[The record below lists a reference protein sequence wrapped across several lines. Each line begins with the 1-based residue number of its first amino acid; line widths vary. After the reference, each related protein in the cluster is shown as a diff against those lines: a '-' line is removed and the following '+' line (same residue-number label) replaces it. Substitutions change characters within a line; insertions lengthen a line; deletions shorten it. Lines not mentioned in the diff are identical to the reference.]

1 MERRSLGMLRSL
13 PRAERRPCAI
23 ARADLSAPLGQW
35 LACGLLGMLLSLWTG
50 TARSAPELS
59 APITSQPLAQAL
71 VEFAH
76 QTGLQLLYE
85 SKLAAQRQSHDAA
98 AGLSANDALT
108 LLLQGTGLNFQ
119 FLNPKTV
126 RIYEPAAVAPAVQP
140 STIEVPKPRTDSPV
154 HRVDTL
160 DGILVTGTRRDEHLS
175 DIEDV
180 QMIPASVSVVS
191 GASLEAANAMQLS
204 DYSANLPGLNVI
216 GGGMPGASGVAIRS
230 VSPLVLATSV
240 AFYLDEVP
248 IGASGRW
255 GYAGGTALDLLP
267 YDVERIEV
275 QRGPQGTFGGAGA
288 EIGSIKYVLNPPD
301 PSGFEARV
309 GADLSTIRGAAEP
322 GESVRA
328 MVNAPIIDGL
338 FAVRATAYDSYTP
351 GYIDNEYSGATGI
364 NVLRQYGGRIAA
376 LWRPSESL
384 SLTVMAFSNRINQE
398 SPSEVLS
405 PGVVNVPGAGDA
417 YIVSGVGSYG
427 NLTDRL
433 AFLSPFQKSLDSYS
447 ATLRWNPGFS
457 EFLLVT
463 GWSRSHEHY
472 VEDYT
477 PIDGSYFPALN
488 SAVPAGLAEVQQ
500 DVCLDKLTEELRIAS
515 PLDSPIDWVYGAF
528 YTRERLSDRTFEYAF
543 DDSYRPIAA
552 FAPYLSA
559 SSRPSGFKELAGF
572 ADMTWKISDPF
583 EVAAG
588 IRIAQDTQDSNNVWA
603 GPLGQQ
609 QNFADQGYQDFARSF
624 ANSVMTW
631 MTSARYRIVP
641 AVMFY
646 GRVATGSQPNP
657 IVVSLGPAP
666 EAETATNYEIGVKSE
681 FLERRALLDL
691 TLFHLNRGGMLA
703 SVYESGVFHGAANVG
718 DATAQG
724 LELTSSYSPFQ
735 GLKFGYNA
743 AYTQCAF
750 THVSP
755 DGQYQLTGFQL
766 ENVPKW
772 DMSITVNYDWTLPN
786 LWHAH
791 AGGDFRSVG
800 QEWAGYVQS
809 RSLGGYPTKELP
821 SYTVLDLN
829 AAIAR
834 GPLSLKFFARNL
846 TDKRAYLNSNV
857 IVNDYNTPVQIEH
870 YILQPRTLGV
880 GFNYVF

>member
-1 MERRSLGMLRSL
+1 M
-13 PRAERRPCAI
+13 
-23 ARADLSAPLGQW
+23 
-35 LACGLLGMLLSLWTG
+35 
-50 TARSAPELS
+50 LS
-59 APITSQPLAQAL
+59 APIGSQPLAKAL

-76 QTGLQLLYE
+76 LTGLQLLYE
-85 SKLAAQRQSHDAA
+85 SKLAAQRQSHEAP
-98 AGLSANDALT
+98 AGLPATDALAQ
-108 LLLQGTGLNFQ
+108 LLQGTGLNFQ

-126 RIYEPAAVAPAVQP
+126 RIYEPAAVAPAQSSP
-140 STIEVPKPRTDSPV
+140 AEVPKPRAEPQA
-154 HRVDTL
+154 RRL
-160 DGILVTGTRRDEHLS
+160 DALDEILVMGTRRDEHLS
-175 DIEDV
+175 DLEDV

-191 GASLEAANAMQLS
+191 GASLEAQNAVQLS
-204 DYSANLPGLNVI
+204 DYAANIPGLNVI

-240 AFYLDEVP
+240 AFYLDDVP

-267 YDVERIEV
+267 YDLERLEV

-301 PSGFEARV
+301 ASRFEARV
-309 GADLSTIRGAAEP
+309 GADLSTIHGAAEP
-322 GESVRA
+322 GESVHA
-328 MVNAPIIDGL
+328 MVNAPIIDDL

-351 GYIDNEYSGATGI
+351 GYIDNAYSGATGI

-376 LWRPSESL
+376 LWRPAESL
-384 SLTVMAFSNRINQE
+384 SLTVMAFYNQIEQE

-405 PGVVNVPGAGDA
+405 PGVVNVPGSGDA
-417 YIVSGVGSYG
+417 YLVSGVDSYG
-427 NLTDRL
+427 ELTDRL
-433 AFLSPFQKSLDSYS
+433 AFLSPFKKSLDNYS

-457 EFLLVT
+457 EFMWVT
-463 GWSRSHEHY
+463 GWSSNHEHY

-488 SAVPAGLAEVQQ
+488 SAVPAGLAKVEQ
-500 DVCLDKLTEELRIAS
+500 DVYLDKFTEELRIAS
-515 PLDSPIDWVYGAF
+515 PLGTPIDWVYGAF
-528 YTRERLSDRTFEYAF
+528 YTRERLSNQTFEYAF

-552 FAPYLSA
+552 FAPYLS
-559 SSRPSGFKELAGF
+559 SLSRPSTFNELAGF
-572 ADMTWKISDPF
+572 ADMTWKISDLF

-588 IRIAQDTQDSNNVWA
+588 IRMANDTQDSNNVSA

-609 QNFADQGYQDFARSF
+609 NSADPGADSYI
-624 ANSVMTW
+624 TW

-646 GRVATGSQPNP
+646 GRVATGRQPNP
-657 IVVSLGPAP
+657 LVVSLGPAP
-666 EAETATNYEIGVKSE
+666 EAEKATNYEIGVKTE
-681 FLERRALLDL
+681 FLERRALMDL
-691 TLFHLNRGGMLA
+691 TLFYLNRNGMLV
-703 SVYESGVFHGAANVG
+703 SVYESGVFHGAANEG
-718 DATAQG
+718 DATAKG
-724 LELTSSYSPFQ
+724 LELTSSYSPFE

-772 DMSITVNYDWTLPN
+772 DMSITVSYDWTLPN

-800 QEWAGYVQS
+800 QEWAAYVQS
-809 RSLGGYPTKELP
+809 RSLGGYPTTELP

-834 GPLSLKFFARNL
+834 GPLSLKLFARNL
-846 TDKRAYLNSNV
+846 ADKRAYLNSDV

-880 GFNYVF
+880 GFDYAF

>member
-1 MERRSLGMLRSL
+1 MERCSMGVLRSL
-13 PRAERRPCAI
+13 LRAVNGPRGM
-23 ARADLSAPLGQW
+23 ARAAAVVPRYRWFACCLLAMLIIGWSGTVQSA
-35 LACGLLGMLLSLWTG
+35 AV
-50 TARSAPELS
+50 LS
-59 APITSQPLAQAL
+59 APIAPQPLAKAL

-85 SKLAAQRQSHDAA
+85 SKLAARRQSHEAP
-98 AGLSANDALT
+98 AGLPATDALT

-119 FLNPKTV
+119 LLNPKTV
-126 RIYEPAAVAPAVQP
+126 RIYEPAAVAPAESSP
-140 STIEVPKPRTDSPV
+140 AEVPKPREEPQA
-154 HRVDTL
+154 HRLDTL
-160 DGILVTGTRRDEHLS
+160 EGILVTGTRRDEHLS
-175 DIEDV
+175 DLEDV

-191 GASLEAANAMQLS
+191 GASLEAQNAVQLS
-204 DYSANLPGLNVI
+204 DYAANIPGLNVI

-301 PSGFEARV
+301 ASGFEARV
-309 GADLSTIRGAAEP
+309 GADLSTIRGAAES

-328 MVNAPIIDGL
+328 LVNAPIIDGL

-351 GYIDNEYSGATGI
+351 GYIDNAYSGATGI

-376 LWRPSESL
+376 LWRPAESL
-384 SLTVMAFSNRINQE
+384 SLTVMAFYNRIDQE

-405 PGVVNVPGAGDA
+405 PGVINVPSSGNA

-427 NLTDRL
+427 DLTDRL
-433 AFLSPFQKSLDSYS
+433 AFLSPFQKSLDNYS

-457 EFLLVT
+457 DFMWVT
-463 GWSRSHEHY
+463 GWSRNHEHY

-488 SAVPAGLAEVQQ
+488 SAVPAGLAEVEQ
-500 DVCLDKLTEELRIAS
+500 DVYLDKLTEELRIAS
-515 PLDSPIDWVYGAF
+515 PLGTPIDWVYGAF
-528 YTRERLSDRTFEYAF
+528 YTSERLSDQTFEYAF

-559 SSRPSGFKELAGF
+559 LSRPSVFKELALF
-572 ADMTWKISDPF
+572 ADMTWEISDPF

-588 IRIAQDTQDSNNVWA
+588 IRIARDTQDSDIVSA

-609 QNFADQGYQDFARSF
+609 DSTDQGTD
-624 ANSVMTW
+624 SVITW
-631 MTSARYRIVP
+631 MASARYRIVP
-641 AVMFY
+641 TVMFY
-646 GRVATGSQPNP
+646 GRVATGNQPNP
-657 IVVSLGPAP
+657 RVVSLGPAP

-681 FLERRALLDL
+681 FLERRALMDL
-691 TLFHLNRGGMLA
+691 TLFHLTRDGMLA
-703 SVYESGVFHGAANVG
+703 SVYESGVFHGAADEG
-718 DATAQG
+718 DATAKG
-724 LELTSSYSPFQ
+724 LELTSSYSPFE

-750 THVSP
+750 THVTP

-800 QEWAGYVQS
+800 QEWAAYVES
-809 RSLGGYPTKELP
+809 RSLGGYPTTELP

-829 AAIAR
+829 AAFAR

-846 TDKRAYLNSNV
+846 TDKRADLNSDV
-857 IVNDYNTPVQIEH
+857 VVNDYNTPVQIEH

-880 GFNYVF
+880 GFDYVF